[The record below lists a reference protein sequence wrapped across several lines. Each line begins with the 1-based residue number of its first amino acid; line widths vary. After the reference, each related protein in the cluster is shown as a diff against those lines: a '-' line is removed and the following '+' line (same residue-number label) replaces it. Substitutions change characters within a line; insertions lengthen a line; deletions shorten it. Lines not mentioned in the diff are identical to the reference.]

1 MINLKDYELF
11 RKYRAALKELSRD
24 NRDSGNDQYM
34 TESQFEAVDF
44 DKVKTV
50 YTNQLGLSEEC
61 AASADAL
68 LQTEQELMMV
78 EFKNGKVNNR
88 NVKDKIRDSLLLFCD
103 ITEKT
108 ISYTREKMD
117 FIVVYNVDR
126 NPLPN
131 QLRKQEVQ
139 DAPSREEI
147 SSYFLRKGKEELIRF
162 DLECY
167 KHLYFR
173 EVHTYTQEE
182 FERYLKDKF
191 PSEAV

>member
-162 DLECY
+162 DLERY

-182 FERYLKDKF
+182 FDIYLKDKF